1 MENNNLKFEEVK
13 VGHSYLLVLKNG
25 HSVTLNNVAMVEYN
39 DTYYFYEA
47 YNKGLLVDGLD
58 DIVLQDKVELDVD
71 DVKDLV
77 CHESINIVDI
87 DEEHAIGA
95 NDCLY
100 DKFHNHNLE
109 NYFHIE
115 DFDTLIGAFNKSEV
129 CYVLDITNE
138 QNDNEDCPSLVS

>member
-13 VGHSYLLVLKNG
+13 VGHSYLLILKNG

-47 YNKGLLVDGLD
+47 YDKGLLVD

-71 DVKDLV
+71 D
-77 CHESINIVDI
+77 
-87 DEEHAIGA
+87 
-95 NDCLY
+95 CLH

-109 NYFHIE
+109 DYFHIE

-138 QNDNEDCPSLVS
+138 QNDNEDYPSLVS

>member
-1 MENNNLKFEEVK
+1 MDI
-13 VGHSYLLVLKNG
+13 
-25 HSVTLNNVAMVEYN
+25 NNVWMVYMVEYN

-47 YNKGLLVDGLD
+47 YDKGLLVDD
-58 DIVLQDKVELDVD
+58 VFLQDKVELDAD

-77 CHESINIVDI
+77 CHENINIVDI

-95 NDCLY
+95 NDCLH

-138 QNDNEDCPSLVS
+138 QNDNEDCSSLVS

>member
-1 MENNNLKFEEVK
+1 MENNNLRFKEVK

-47 YNKGLLVDGLD
+47 YDKGLLVDGLD

-77 CHESINIVDI
+77 CHENINIADI
-87 DEEHAIGA
+87 DEEHAIGV
-95 NDCLY
+95 NDCFY

-138 QNDNEDCPSLVS
+138 QNTNEDCSSLVS